1 MSISRNGKTIGCLG
15 SRQKD
20 AASFVVMA
28 EWDVNLFGPPPTA
41 LADPSHPAAKFRP
54 VKINHFAKVSFTVGE
69 EVQYLI
75 VAHVSGTFPTQTN
88 IN

>member
-1 MSISRNGKTIGCLG
+1 MSISRNGKTIG

-20 AASFVVMA
+20 AAPFVAMA
-28 EWDVNLFGPPPTA
+28 EWDVNLFGPPTA
-41 LADPSHPAAKFRP
+41 LADPSRPAAKFRP

-69 EVQYLI
+69 EVQYL
-75 VAHVSGTFPTQTN
+75 TFCGISPTQTN